1 MPHLVPIEI
10 KILLTRGVIVI
21 ALFFLKKN
29 YFKLF

>member
-21 ALFFLKKN
+21 AVFFLKK
-29 YFKLF
+29 KLF